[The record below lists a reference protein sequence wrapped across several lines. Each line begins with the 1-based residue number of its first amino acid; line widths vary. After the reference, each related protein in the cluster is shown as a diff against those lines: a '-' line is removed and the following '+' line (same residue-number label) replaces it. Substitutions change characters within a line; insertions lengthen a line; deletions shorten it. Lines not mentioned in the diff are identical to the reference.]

1 LGNKISNL
9 ITSIVCY
16 ILLPLTPFM
25 FEYNYNSPKHISE
38 RSVTI
43 ALSTYAFSLAFSTKF
58 RVVSVASIVIAF
70 VAGGLYGSVPD
81 SMGFDPYSTAAY
93 TIYILIIFAICER

>member
-1 LGNKISNL
+1 
-9 ITSIVCY
+9 
-16 ILLPLTPFM
+16 M

-93 TIYILIIFAICER
+93 TIYILIIFAICERYHRHINENEICWFYTIFDSAKK